1 MCKKKT
7 DFFIAGCFFFAVC
20 CRELRLSVGDGTTM
34 RGESSLA
41 RLLARRYPDV
51 LSYDEDGS
59 SSRSSHLSDEWMDRA
74 CSVLQH
80 GNGGEEA
87 ADKFVADLNLALVG
101 SSRKDLAG
109 LGRLGVADY
118 VVWSALAKSGV
129 DIAGSSNVARWS
141 ELCSRLCSSR
151 IELRGKDESVVVGDQ
166 MSQSPPQPSCRQE
179 EDVSPSAPPPDF
191 DTLFPG
197 PLLPDNVQDK
207 NDGVIDYSS
216 IPDEDF
222 ELKSNNPRPWPSI
235 DSVSSE
241 GRYLLDLMRRPAF
254 ASEKLDGSNVS
265 VSSRGLVCS
274 RRCVIAKR

>member
-1 MCKKKT
+1 MQKSVKSY
-7 DFFIAGCFFFAVC
+7 FLF
-20 CRELRLSVGDGTTM
+20 CRQNNFLPLQYYIHELSF
-34 RGESSLA
+34 S
-41 RLLARRYPDV
+41 V
-51 LSYDEDGS
+51 LSLIYS
-59 SSRSSHLSDEWMDRA
+59 
-74 CSVLQH
+74 
-80 GNGGEEA
+80 
-87 ADKFVADLNLALVG
+87 FP
-101 SSRKDLAG
+101 
-109 LGRLGVADY
+109 
-118 VVWSALAKSGV
+118 
-129 DIAGSSNVARWS
+129 SSNVVRWS

-265 VSSRGLVCS
+265 ISSRGLVCS